1 MCVCVCECV
10 CVCVCVSMMHPTD
23 ARVISSKATE
33 FEPEEGRVP
42 IEQRQRL
49 GSKRD
54 LLDSRQSDSILLIPN
69 GEPPLMSICS
79 TIQQIT
85 IHLS

>member
-1 MCVCVCECV
+1 
-10 CVCVCVSMMHPTD
+10 MMHPTD

-33 FEPEEGRVP
+33 FEPEGGRVP

-54 LLDSRQSDSILLIPN
+54 LLDSGQSDSILLIPN
-69 GEPPLMSICS
+69 GERPLMSICS
-79 TIQQIT
+79 TNVQQIT